1 MNAKKVQISC
11 MNLHAVYVLPS
22 HRFCV
27 FSSQKRVLHV
37 PALQSMLILIKLVG
51 WLVAAFYVISVPFRD

>member
-1 MNAKKVQISC
+1 MWSWKGASCCLYDLDGIGRIIAKKVQISC
-11 MNLHAVYVLPS
+11 VNLHAVYVLPS

-37 PALQSMLILIKLVG
+37 SALQSMLI
-51 WLVAAFYVISVPFRD
+51 